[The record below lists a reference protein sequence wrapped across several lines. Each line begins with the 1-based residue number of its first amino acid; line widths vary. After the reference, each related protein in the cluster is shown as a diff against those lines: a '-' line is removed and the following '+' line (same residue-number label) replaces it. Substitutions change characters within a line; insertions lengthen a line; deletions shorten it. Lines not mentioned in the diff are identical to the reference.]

1 MKLSEVFGI
10 YTTNEEQ
17 TLLDKMSDIV
27 PVESYT
33 EREQFIIEN
42 LIRKSLVS
50 KVRHNQSYLV
60 VKNEYSQ

>member
-1 MKLSEVFGI
+1 MKLSEVFDI

-17 TLLDKMSDIV
+17 TVLDKMDSVV
-27 PVESYT
+27 PIESYT

-42 LIRKSLVS
+42 LIRKSLVT

-60 VKNEYSQ
+60 VKNEYN